1 MTDDSISSVSL
12 RPALCGLSDQSI
24 LSWSTQSDNA
34 ATASRLN
41 AGDRTVGHPYG
52 VANTCVYIVSEKTV
66 CSFLANLVR
75 SSSSAPCCW
84 KNTKNT
90 IIAYAYYTGN
100 VLKAASVLMNAGSR
114 LEWTPP
120 ASNKRR
126 GFFCGP
132 FGESCYK
139 AALTTLPRSSS
150 LDCGYGN

>member
-1 MTDDSISSVSL
+1 MGVVVSMTDDSISSVSL

-75 SSSSAPCCW
+75 SIVAQRHAVEKTP
-84 KNTKNT
+84 K
-90 IIAYAYYTGN
+90 IQLYAYYTGN
-100 VLKAASVLMNAGSR
+100 VCIKGRVLP
-114 LEWTPP
+114 LV
-120 ASNKRR
+120 
-126 GFFCGP
+126 F
-132 FGESCYK
+132 
-139 AALTTLPRSSS
+139 
-150 LDCGYGN
+150 